1 MTVAE
6 SDERDQR
13 GATGT
18 TLSPTADRFET
29 APATAAPT
37 AHPPAPPAVTTSGPA
52 PGSPPGSPPGP
63 AEPADL
69 TAAFAVPRLSAGLE
83 VLGEYL
89 GSGSKERK
97 YLVRRGDGQVVQLS
111 RLLHQ
116 VVSSIDG
123 ERNTETIAHRVS
135 ARCAREISPENVRY
149 LIEEKLQPLGVTVPF
164 GQSDDQ
170 AANPRSD
177 LLLALKG
184 HRVMLRERQVDR
196 IARSL
201 AWLHLPPVVV
211 VMLSAAVAM
220 DTWLFAFHGAMTPV
234 LDMLDQPVLLLVV
247 FGLTVASL
255 VFHEFGH
262 ASACRYG
269 GAQPGCIGCG
279 LFLIWPSMYTDVT
292 DVYRLGRSGR
302 LRTDLG
308 GVYFNVVFMVA
319 LFGGYLG
326 TGQSFFLSAIYLAH
340 FEILEQLTPV
350 VRLDG
355 YYILG
360 DLAGVPDL
368 YGKVKPILLGMLPRR
383 PVPPEVADLRPSART
398 IVTTWVVAMVPL
410 MAAELGYV
418 LWNLPR
424 LLVTALRSMGRQLQG
439 TVTAFTDG
447 QIASGL
453 IGVIGVF
460 MLLCPLAGAAYL
472 SVRVGGRLARAADR
486 AAKDSPR
493 LRVALWAA
501 TLSSAVVL
509 GAAWIG
515 GLTPRP
521 LPPQP
526 PVAPLLQPHLP
537 AATRAHP
544 STSPT
549 PSPST
554 EPATTSAGAGG
565 PAPTTS
571 PVASPTTVPPS
582 ATATTPTA
590 TPTSAATTTTPPPT
604 TTGTSSPTPSH
615 SRTPTPTPTR
625 PTSPPPTSATPTP
638 TRTTPTPTGHPTPSP
653 TDSATGAQPSP

>member
-1 MTVAE
+1 MTVAD
-6 SDERDQR
+6 SHGRDQR
-13 GATGT
+13 GPTGT
-18 TLSPTADRFET
+18 TFSETAGRFET
-29 APATAAPT
+29 APAAATA
-37 AHPPAPPAVTTSGPA
+37 PAPAHMSAPAPASVGLADPTGPA
-52 PGSPPGSPPGP
+52 DG
-63 AEPADL
+63 
-69 TAAFAVPRLSAGLE
+69 TAFPVPRLSAGLQ

-89 GSGSKERK
+89 GSGSKEPK

-116 VVSSIDG
+116 VVCSIDG
-123 ERNTETIAHRVS
+123 ERHTETIAHRVS
-135 ARCAREISPENVRY
+135 ARCAREISAENVLY
-149 LIEEKLQPLGVTVPF
+149 LVEEKLQPLGVTVPF

-170 AANPRSD
+170 VAGPRTD

-184 HRVMLRERQVDR
+184 HRVLLRERQVAR
-196 IARSL
+196 VARSL

-211 VMLSAAVAM
+211 VMLAAAVAM
-220 DTWLFAFHGAMTPV
+220 DTWLFGFHGAMTPV
-234 LDMLDQPVLLLVV
+234 LDMLDQPVLMLAA
-247 FGLTVASL
+247 FALTVASL

-269 GAQPGCIGCG
+269 GARPGCIGCG

-292 DVYRLGRSGR
+292 DVYRLGRPGR

-319 LFGGYLG
+319 LFCGYVL
-326 TGQSFFLSAIYLAH
+326 TGQSFLLAAIYLAH

-368 YGKVKPILLGMLPRR
+368 YGKVKPILLGMLPGR

-424 LLVTALRSMGRQLQG
+424 LLVTALRSLARQLEG
-439 TVTAFTDG
+439 TAAAFTDG
-447 QIASGL
+447 QIAAGL
-453 IGVIGVF
+453 IGMAGSF
-460 MLLCPLAGAAYL
+460 MLLCPLAGTAYL
-472 SVRVGGRLARAADR
+472 SVRIGGRVARAADR

-493 LRVALWAA
+493 LRIALWAA
-501 TLSSAVVL
+501 TLSGVLVL
-509 GAAWIG
+509 GGAWIG

-537 AATRAHP
+537 TAPRSHP
-544 STSPT
+544 GTL
-549 PSPST
+549 PSP
-554 EPATTSAGAGG
+554 PAGTGPDATPARSAG
-565 PAPTTS
+565 PAPTT
-571 PVASPTTVPPS
+571 ASADPTGTPTAGTPTGTGPPTTAGSPPPGT
-582 ATATTPTA
+582 ATGSTTPT
-590 TPTSAATTTTPPPT
+590 P
-604 TTGTSSPTPSH
+604 SPTPSR
-615 SRTPTPTPTR
+615 SPSATPTTPA
-625 PTSPPPTSATPTP
+625 ATPTP
-638 TRTTPTPTGHPTPSP
+638 TRSTPTQTATPSPTPTGT
-653 TDSATGAQPSP
+653 ATGAQPSP